1 MQLFCRAAAYFIDME
16 DEMNYPD
23 DTIAAISTGT
33 ANNSGIGIVRMSGSD
48 AVAIADKIFHFKKS
62 HKTLAE
68 CPSHTIHY
76 GNIVENGK
84 NVDEVLLML
93 MKAPNTY
100 TKEDVVE
107 INCHGG
113 MLVLSKVLDLCV
125 QKGARLAEPGE
136 FTKRAFLNGRIDLSQ
151 AEAVIDIIHSK
162 NEMSLKSSM
171 NQLDGY
177 LSSKIREYRE
187 LILHDT
193 AFIEAALDDPEHISL
208 DNFPDELL
216 LHVSDICNGLNELI
230 EVSENGRLI
239 KEGINTVILGKPNA
253 GKSSLLNTLSGNE
266 RAIVTDIP
274 GTTRDIIEEQIQIN
288 GMLMNLTDTAGIR
301 DTKDKV
307 EAIGVDKARECAQNA
322 DLIIYV
328 VDSSVALDENDKN
341 IMEMIQDKKVIILL
355 NKSDLDT
362 VVDENQLKQIIKAP
376 VVSISTRTNEGIKK
390 LEQTVYDMFVKGKI
404 TMNDQL
410 IITNLRQKN
419 SLKDAVKSL
428 KLVMNSINEH
438 MPEDF
443 YTIDLMNAYEELGK
457 ITGESVEEDLANEI
471 FSKFC
476 MGK

>member
-1 MQLFCRAAAYFIDME
+1 
-16 DEMNYPD
+16 MNYSD

-33 ANNSGIGIVRMSGSD
+33 TNNSGIGIVRISGEN
-48 AVAIADKIFHFKKS
+48 AVAIADKIFRFKKTN
-62 HKTLAE
+62 KTLAG

-84 NVDEVLLML
+84 NVDEVLIML

-113 MLVLSKVLDLCV
+113 LLVLSKVLELCV
-125 QKGARLAEPGE
+125 DNGARLAEPGE

-151 AEAVIDIIHSK
+151 AEAVIDLIHSK
-162 NEMSLKSSM
+162 NELSMKSSM

-177 LSSKIREYRE
+177 LSSKIKEYRE
-187 LILHDT
+187 IILHDT

-208 DNFPDELL
+208 DNFSEELFT
-216 LHVSDICNGLNELI
+216 HVDNVCDGLEEFIECSD
-230 EVSENGRLI
+230 NGRLI

-253 GKSSLLNTLSGNE
+253 GKSSLLNKLSGND

-274 GTTRDIIEEQIQIN
+274 GTTRDIIEEQINLN
-288 GMLMNLTDTAGIR
+288 GILINLTDTAGIR
-301 DTKDKV
+301 NTEDKV

-328 VDSSVALDENDKN
+328 VDSSVMLDENDKA
-341 IMEMIQDKKVIILL
+341 IMEIIQDKKVIVLL
-355 NKSDLDT
+355 NKSDLIT
-362 VVDENQLKQIIKAP
+362 VVDENEIRKVIQAP
-376 VVSISTRTNEGIKK
+376 VVSISTKTNDGIKEF
-390 LEQTVYDMFVKGKI
+390 EQLLYDMFIKGKI
-404 TMNDQL
+404 SMDDEL
-410 IITNLRQKN
+410 IIANLRQKN
-419 SLKDAVKSL
+419 ALKDAVKSL
-428 KLVMNSINEH
+428 KLVINSIEEH

-457 ITGESVEEDLANEI
+457 ITGESVEEDLANKI

>member
-1 MQLFCRAAAYFIDME
+1 MKME
-16 DEMNYPD
+16 DEMNYSD

-33 ANNSGIGIVRMSGSD
+33 TNNSGIGIVRMSGEN
-48 AVAIADKIFHFKKS
+48 AITIADKIFRFKKS
-62 HKTLAE
+62 DKTLAK
-68 CPSHTIHY
+68 CSSHTIHY
-76 GNIVENGK
+76 GNIIENGK

-100 TKEDVVE
+100 TRENVVE

-113 MLVLSKVLDLCV
+113 LLVLSKVLDLCV
-125 QKGARLAEPGE
+125 QNGARLAEPGE

-151 AEAVIDIIHSK
+151 AEAVIDLIHSI
-162 NEMSLKSSM
+162 NELSLKSSI

-177 LSSKIREYRE
+177 LSSKIKEYRE
-187 LILHDT
+187 IILHDT

-208 DNFPDELL
+208 DHFSEELMV
-216 LHVSDICNGLNELI
+216 HVQDICKGLENLI
-230 EVSENGRLI
+230 ETSDNGRLI

-253 GKSSLLNTLSGNE
+253 GKSSLLNTLSGIN

-274 GTTRDIIEEQIQIN
+274 GTTRDTIEEQINLN
-288 GMLMNLTDTAGIR
+288 GILINLTDTAGIR
-301 DTKDKV
+301 DTKDQV

-328 VDSSVALDENDKN
+328 VDSSVSLDENDKH
-341 IMEMIQDKKVIILL
+341 IMEIIQDKNVIILL
-355 NKSDLDT
+355 NKSDLTTIVNEDT
-362 VVDENQLKQIIKAP
+362 VKKLIQAP
-376 VVSISTRTNEGIKK
+376 IVNISTKTNDGIKEF
-390 LEQTVYDMFVKGKI
+390 EQLVYEMFVKGKI
-404 TMNDQL
+404 TLNDEL

-428 KLVMNSINEH
+428 KLVINSINEH

-457 ITGESVEEDLANEI
+457 ITGESVEEDLANKI